1 MLLTEI
7 LKLRGISTDKMKVIR
22 HTVNRDYIKV
32 LIDSGNF
39 ELYQSVQKTNIF
51 KDVDYFISFTDLQGT
66 KALLYGTYK
75 VNGVQT
81 ILELPEELNLI
92 KERESWGE
100 GPYYRYNL
108 ERVDLLNDLEE
119 RLVIEWGTSTISWH
133 QRKLDKEIIEILPKG
148 FTKIFPG
155 YPNVILSF
163 DELSKTIKNPDANRQ
178 WKMMLSNVYGVYL
191 ILDKKDGQQYVGSA
205 YGKDGIW
212 GRWSHYV
219 QSKHGD
225 NKILIELLKNDPMRY
240 KHFQFSI
247 LNVLPSSS
255 IREQVIQLESITKE
269 KLGTRVFGLNAN

>member
-22 HTVNRDYIKV
+22 HTVNRDYIKT
-32 LIDSGNF
+32 LIECGNF
-39 ELYQSVQKTNIF
+39 ELYQSVQKTNIL
-51 KDVDYFISFTDLQGT
+51 KDVNYFISFTDLQGT
-66 KALLYGTYK
+66 KALLHGMYN

-81 ILELPEELNLI
+81 ILELPEELNII

-148 FTKIFPG
+148 FTKVFPG
-155 YPNVILSF
+155 YQNVILSF

-212 GRWSHYV
+212 GRWSNYI

-225 NKILIELLKNDPMRY
+225 NKILVELLKNDPMRY

-247 LNVLPSSS
+247 LSVLPSSS

>member
-22 HTVNRDYIKV
+22 HTVNRDYIKT
-32 LIDSGNF
+32 LIEFGNF
-39 ELYQSVQKTNIF
+39 ELYQSVQKTNIL
-51 KDVDYFISFTDLQGT
+51 KDVNYFISFTDLQGT
-66 KALLYGTYK
+66 KALLHGMYK

-81 ILELPEELNLI
+81 ILELPEELNII

-108 ERVDLLNDLEE
+108 ERVALLNDLEE

-148 FTKIFPG
+148 FTKVFPG
-155 YPNVILSF
+155 YQNVILSF

-212 GRWSHYV
+212 GRWSHYI

-225 NKILIELLKNDPMRY
+225 NKILVELLKNDPMRY